1 MNNKIKKHQIIYFL
15 YFISFFILLF
25 KKDCYAQFI
34 NKFNYLTNKIGNEI
48 TVLNNDF
55 KKVFNYN
62 KNNNEIFYEIKEPNN
77 NDTVL
82 LCKSN
87 RQLDNKLYNYRI
99 YDLDGKYKNLE
110 FETFYAYEIYYDT
123 NNYIFNVGNKFV
135 VFNMNENSKKV
146 IENVSAFRYYYKHY
160 IFSNYTEG
168 GIYPGLK
175 IYDEN
180 FKHVRNIDNYQDINI
195 IEHDEDYY
203 DWFINVAGENYYKIQ
218 SYTSDGVNIIN
229 KNMELVFPD
238 AFFEVKSSYKTN
250 IIDAMYKGNIVYF
263 DFNTRTVLNVIPDYN
278 YILSEEKE
286 KQLNEKYGDKIDKIE
301 YDGEIEDRYIRVS
314 KKDKSKDIY
323 TKSLILISSNADS
336 IEYKKLNKY
345 IFTSSFG
352 IVNVLDENFN
362 KIKSLQNNYS
372 DVVMYE
378 FGDKKIYIF
387 KNDDNDFVDV
397 YNDDFSKSLLSV
409 RLFTKDTLED
419 GFILITKEIDSNK
432 NFDVSIYDF
441 DLNTIKDKNG
451 NVKKIK
457 KAREIITKNVF
468 GQKFYYKMSITSNN
482 DSEIFDKNLNTILD
496 GFSTADFD
504 SFNDK
509 LVVYFYKNNLIRVY
523 KSNFTVLK
531 EFENS
536 NLFES
541 IKVDVTTRQH
551 FVVGKKNIQYNVL
564 CMNNLYYILDEN
576 FNIKISNL
584 QNVEEF
590 NVNYFKFIKD
600 EKIGYMNY
608 NGNILYEMKY

>member
-1 MNNKIKKHQIIYFL
+1 
-15 YFISFFILLF
+15 
-25 KKDCYAQFI
+25 
-34 NKFNYLTNKIGNEI
+34 
-48 TVLNNDF
+48 
-55 KKVFNYN
+55 
-62 KNNNEIFYEIKEPNN
+62 
-77 NDTVL
+77 
-82 LCKSN
+82 
-87 RQLDNKLYNYRI
+87 
-99 YDLDGKYKNLE
+99 
-110 FETFYAYEIYYDT
+110 
-123 NNYIFNVGNKFV
+123 
-135 VFNMNENSKKV
+135 
-146 IENVSAFRYYYKHY
+146 
-160 IFSNYTEG
+160 
-168 GIYPGLK
+168 
-175 IYDEN
+175 
-180 FKHVRNIDNYQDINI
+180 
-195 IEHDEDYY
+195 
-203 DWFINVAGENYYKIQ
+203 
-218 SYTSDGVNIIN
+218 
-229 KNMELVFPD
+229 
-238 AFFEVKSSYKTN
+238 
-250 IIDAMYKGNIVYF
+250 
-263 DFNTRTVLNVIPDYN
+263 
-278 YILSEEKE
+278 
-286 KQLNEKYGDKIDKIE
+286 
-301 YDGEIEDRYIRVS
+301 
-314 KKDKSKDIY
+314 
-323 TKSLILISSNADS
+323 
-336 IEYKKLNKY
+336 
-345 IFTSSFG
+345 
-352 IVNVLDENFN
+352 
-362 KIKSLQNNYS
+362 
-372 DVVMYE
+372 MYE

-468 GQKFYYKMSITSNN
+468 GQKFYYKISITSNN

-523 KSNFTVLK
+523 KSDFTVLK